1 MPRIK
6 PTTKID
12 VIGNLDLNPEKA
24 VGDYIESKQQDT
36 YFVKPP
42 NWDSAGDS
50 VELLYIRN
58 EREHAAMLRL
68 QTEMLENSKKQQA
81 SNAKRIRKL
90 YKIHSKLRKRFIEVN
105 SFIKDCVD
113 KKRIA
118 EKKVA
123 EETAQHEML
132 RSVITKYTR
141 SIEELSKF
149 REELKATVKEFEPYE
164 KVLQEVVEKSD
175 IFQSV
180 KDCMDRC
187 DALMLAQVEISALEQ
202 RKIQEIEEMRKRM
215 VKVTNEAALTVL
227 GLKNDLAELERS
239 YNQAR
244 AECSK
249 WEKILANAKNTVALH
264 DLDKDR
270 ALDGIHYMY
279 RLLCKRRN
287 REPIFYRVDVENQ
300 LDYIKSEIELLIEV
314 HKEYMKRNARNK
326 KSEYSSEKDMVKC

>member
-1 MPRIK
+1 MPRVK

-58 EREHAAMLRL
+58 EREHSAMLRL
-68 QTEMLENSKKQQA
+68 QAEMLENSKKQSS

-90 YKIHSKLRKRFIEVN
+90 YKTHSKLRKRFIEVN

-113 KKRIA
+113 KKRVA

-132 RSVITKYTR
+132 RSVISKHTKSNT
-141 SIEELSKF
+141 ELSSF
-149 REELKATVKEFEPYE
+149 RETLKSTVKEFEPYE

-175 IFQSV
+175 IFVSV

-187 DALMLAQVEISALEQ
+187 DALMLAQVEISTLEQ

-287 REPIFYRVDVENQ
+287 REPVFYRVDVENQ
-300 LDYIKSEIELLIEV
+300 LDYIKSEIELLRDV
-314 HKEYMKRNARNK
+314 HKEYMKRNAKSK
-326 KSEYSSEKDMVKC
+326 KSEYSERDAPKC